1 MSKFTIIS
9 TLVIVVAFIWAWG
22 WIARQKT
29 EGRLYDKR
37 RWIESLPSLVSTL
50 GVLGTFVGITMGLID
65 FDTTDIT
72 GSIPSLLDG
81 MKTAFFT
88 SLAGM
93 VCSLI
98 LSNRVSN
105 AYDEKD
111 GGATDAEN
119 AAGMIVEAVR
129 TLSQTV
135 DTMNANQTNFYV
147 NALQHIKHVSTDTTM
162 KAVLLQMQTHG
173 NTLEKVQ
180 QKVGDMAQSLGNVE
194 KFSNQQQA
202 KFADLDKKLESMVDM
217 TEGMSNVQE
226 EISAEVKTFGE
237 KLHGEVVEIEDKM
250 DGTNRLLT
258 QKFDEFTELLKKSNT
273 EALVEV
279 MKRVTE
285 EFQKQMNDLISRLV
299 KENFEQLNKSVE
311 QLNTWQMENKE
322 MVTRLTMQY
331 KQMAD
336 NFEGTSTTLEQVK
349 TDTQTLV
356 SKSGKLQQI
365 VRALDEVM
373 VKDEKFMEIT
383 RNLSDT
389 TALTKDNMQM
399 FDEATNKLNEWVK
412 KQRDFRE
419 EVAVL
424 LQKLEEI
431 NQIRDLGNQFWNS
444 TRKGLEEGMKVVLG
458 SSKALQDNLKNLD
471 KQFYE
476 RLAATLAELDA
487 CIQAMVNGR

>member
-356 SKSGKLQQI
+356 SESGKLQQI